1 MACVSPRQALGAS
14 DRDVVFSML
23 SGPSEQPLVLAPG
36 KQPAGRI
43 KDVC

>member
-1 MACVSPRQALGAS
+1 MVCVSPRQALGTL
-14 DRDVVFSML
+14 DRDVVFSTL
-23 SGPSEQPLVLAPG
+23 SGPSEQLLVLAPG